1 MAKKSSVW
9 GIEIGQSAIKALR
22 CRLDGDSVV
31 AEAFDYIEYPK
42 ILSQPEA
49 EPEVM
54 VREALETFVGRN
66 DLKKCRVALS
76 VPGQS
81 GLAKFFKPPPVELK
95 KIPDIVKYEA
105 KQQIPFDLKDVIW
118 DYQLM
123 SGGDV
128 SDGFALESEV
138 GLFAMKRDAVMR
150 ALKPLQAANIE
161 IDLLQLAPLSI
172 YNMVTFDK
180 TLTSADV
187 PYDAENPPKSTV
199 VLAMGTDA
207 TDLIVTNGYR
217 VWQRSMPLGGNHF
230 TRQLTKDLK
239 LTFAKAEHLKRN
251 AMEADDPKLVFQAMR
266 PVFND
271 LVTEVQRSMGFFR
284 SLNKKAEIGSILMLG
299 NSVKL
304 PGLSQYLSK
313 NLAMDVQVLDTF
325 EQLSGEE
332 VTAAP
337 AFKEHLPAFGPVYG
351 LCLQMLGKG
360 PTQTNLVPSEILK
373 ERLIRSKKPWVVAA
387 ASLLMLGFAANLLPA
402 SSRWK
407 NVHPDKWKAAMS
419 AAENTKKTSDDKIAE
434 DKAQQNQIELLTKIG
449 QEVSGNADRKLLV
462 LEMIKTLYDALGR
475 APNAPPDPSP
485 LEVPYNKR
493 TDLHITKIDSKY
505 YDSIATYLTER
516 VLSLYEED
524 KRTREDRLGLAVVTD
539 ATAEGSEESTDATA
553 TDTTSTD
560 TMTTD
565 DGTTSAEGGE
575 GGESPGWVIQ
585 INGYHY
591 HNGREYAADSDEL
604 EDFVLKTLI
613 HRLETGSVTLPGPDG
628 QPHEFTFKELGFSHA
643 FVLPSAPNASQPEF
657 KILNP
662 EWVKR
667 YGNSA
672 AGMGMGGGMG
682 GEMGSGMGGEMGG
695 MGMGGGPGGGMGMGG
710 MGMGGMGMGGMG
722 GSGGGPGTGLPPED
736 PTCPKFFPAPKFNF
750 VVQVVWQEK
759 PLSLRI
765 EAQKKAAEEALAA
778 AAAAAGETT
787 DGLPA
792 EGQPAEVLPTEPAS
806 DEAQPAE
813 PAQAVADP
821 AQPDPAAAP
830 ASDAPAAPGE
840 QPPAEGAA
848 TDGNANP

>member
-76 VPGQS
+76 VPGQN

-123 SGGDV
+123 SGGDI

-138 GLFAMKRDAVMR
+138 GLFAMKRDAVIR

-180 TLTSADV
+180 SLTTADV
-187 PYDAENPPKSTV
+187 PYDSENPPKSTV

-373 ERLIRSKKPWVVAA
+373 ERLIRSKKPWAVAA

-407 NVHPDKWKAAMS
+407 YVHPDKWKSAMA
-419 AAENTKKTSDDKIAE
+419 AAENTKKTSDAKIAD

-462 LEMIKTLYDALGR
+462 LEMIKTLYEALGR
-475 APNAPPDPSP
+475 PENAAPDPSP
-485 LEVPYNKR
+485 LELPYNKR

-505 YDSIATYLTER
+505 FESISTYLTEN
-516 VLSLYEED
+516 VISLYDED
-524 KRTREDRLGLAVVTD
+524 RRTREDRLGLAVVSD
-539 ATAEGSEESTDATA
+539 AA
-553 TDTTSTD
+553 
-560 TMTTD
+560 
-565 DGTTSAEGGE
+565 AEGGE
-575 GGESPGWVIQ
+575 PATETDAAAADTTTAEASISTEGAELPGWVIQ

-613 HRLETGSVTLPGPDG
+613 HRLETGSVKLPGPDG
-628 QPHEFTFKELGFSHA
+628 QPREFTFKELGFSNA
-643 FVLPSAPNASQPEF
+643 FVLPSAPYASEPEF

-667 YGNSA
+667 YGSNP
-672 AGMGMGGGMG
+672 AGMGGDMGGGMG
-682 GEMGSGMGGEMGG
+682 GGPGMGSGMGGM
-695 MGMGGGPGGGMGMGG
+695 GMGMGG
-710 MGMGGMGMGGMG
+710 MGMGMGGMG
-722 GSGGGPGTGLPPED
+722 GGSGGGAAGAGLPPED
-736 PTCPKFFPAPKFNF
+736 PTCPKFFPAPKFSF

-765 EAQKKAAEEALAA
+765 AAQEKAAEEAKAA
-778 AAAAAGETT
+778 AAAAAGES
-787 DGLPA
+787 
-792 EGQPAEVLPTEPAS
+792 AEVPAAYTQENPAVQTQPEPLSEPAN
-806 DEAQPAE
+806 DA
-813 PAQAVADP
+813 
-821 AQPDPAAAP
+821 AAAP
-830 ASDAPAAPGE
+830 ATEPVAEPPVAEPPVAGTPTDE
-840 QPPAEGAA
+840 PPAEGASPEV
-848 TDGNANP
+848 NPNP

>member
-22 CRLDGDSVV
+22 CRLDGDTVV

-123 SGGDV
+123 SGGDI

-150 ALKPLQAANIE
+150 ALKPLQVANIE

-180 TLTSADV
+180 TLVDAEV
-187 PYDAENPPKSTV
+187 PYDSENPPKSTV

-325 EQLSGEE
+325 EQLSGDE
-332 VTAAP
+332 VIAAP

-360 PTQTNLVPSEILK
+360 PTQTNLVPAEILK
-373 ERLIRSKKPWVVAA
+373 ERLIRSKKPWAVAA

-402 SSRWK
+402 SQRWK
-407 NVHPDKWKAAMS
+407 NVHPDKWNQAMS
-419 AAENTKKTSDDKIAE
+419 AADNTKKNSDAKIADDKS
-434 DKAQQNQIELLTKIG
+434 QLNQVELLAKIG

-462 LEMIKTLYDALGR
+462 LEMIKTLYEALGR
-475 APNAPPDPSP
+475 QPNAPPDPSP
-485 LEVPYNKR
+485 LQVPYNKR

-505 YDSIATYLTER
+505 YETISTYLTESI
-516 VLSLYEED
+516 LQLYQED
-524 KRTREDRLGLAVVTD
+524 KVTREGRLGLNVV
-539 ATAEGSEESTDATA
+539 AAETAEGDAASTEAAPAADAAA
-553 TDTTSTD
+553 TTTEGST
-560 TMTTD
+560 
-565 DGTTSAEGGE
+565 EGGE
-575 GGESPGWVIQ
+575 TPGWVIQ

-591 HNGREYAADSDEL
+591 HNGREYAGAGDEL

-613 HRLETGSVTLPGPDG
+613 HRLETGSVKLPDPDG
-628 QPHEFTFKELGFSHA
+628 QMREFTFKELGFSHA
-643 FVLPSAPNASQPEF
+643 FVLPSTPNASEPEF

-662 EWVKR
+662 EWVKK
-667 YGNSA
+667 YGSSPA
-672 AGMGMGGGMG
+672 GMG
-682 GEMGSGMGGEMGG
+682 GEMGSGISGGSGGRGMGGPGG
-695 MGMGGGPGGGMGMGG
+695 GLGGPGGGMGGPG
-710 MGMGGMGMGGMG
+710 G
-722 GSGGGPGTGLPPED
+722 GSMGSGMQGGTVPED
-736 PTCPKFFPAPKFNF
+736 PECPRFFPAPKFSF

-759 PLSLRI
+759 PLSQRI
-765 EAQKKAAEEALAA
+765 AAQEKAAEEAKAA
-778 AAAAAGETT
+778 AEAAAGET
-787 DGLPA
+787 A
-792 EGQPAEVLPTEPAS
+792 EGQPAEGQAAEPQLG
-806 DEAQPAE
+806 DAQPA
-813 PAQAVADP
+813 D
-821 AQPDPAAAP
+821 AQPADAQPADAQPADANAAE
-830 ASDAPAAPGE
+830 G
-840 QPPAEGAA
+840 QPAEGADPA
-848 TDGNANP
+848 ANPPAADGANANPDPNANP

>member
-123 SGGDV
+123 SGGDI

-138 GLFAMKRDAVMR
+138 GLFAMKRDAVIR

-180 TLTSADV
+180 SLTNADV
-187 PYDAENPPKSTV
+187 PYDSENPPKSTV

-351 LCLQMLGKG
+351 LCLQMLSKG
-360 PTQTNLVPSEILK
+360 PAQTNLVPSEILK
-373 ERLIRSKKPWVVAA
+373 ERLIRSKKPWAVAA

-407 NVHPDKWKAAMS
+407 YVHPDKWKSAMS
-419 AAENTKKTSDDKIAE
+419 AAENTKKTSDTKIAD
-434 DKAQQNQIELLTKIG
+434 DKAQQNQVELLTKIG

-475 APNAPPDPSP
+475 EPNAPPDPSP

-505 YDSIATYLTER
+505 FESISTYLTEN
-516 VLSLYEED
+516 VLALYDED
-524 KRTREDRLGLAVVTD
+524 KRTREDRLGLAVVVD
-539 ATAEGSEESTDATA
+539 PSAEGGDAPTEGAATDATA
-553 TDTTSTD
+553 TADATVSADTTV
-560 TMTTD
+560 
-565 DGTTSAEGGE
+565 SAE

-591 HNGREYAADSDEL
+591 HNGREYAANSDEL

-613 HRLETGSVTLPGPDG
+613 HRLETGSVKLPGPDG
-628 QPHEFTFKELGFSHA
+628 EPRDFTFKELGFSNA
-643 FVLPSAPNASQPEF
+643 FVLPSAPNASEPEF
-657 KILNP
+657 KIVNP

-667 YGNSA
+667 YGNNP
-672 AGMGMGGGMG
+672 AGMGGEGGLGGGMG
-682 GEMGSGMGGEMGG
+682 GGRGM
-695 MGMGGGPGGGMGMGG
+695 GGPGGGMGG
-710 MGMGGMGMGGMG
+710 MGMGGMGMGGGMGSGMG
-722 GSGGGPGTGLPPED
+722 GAGGAAGSGLPPED
-736 PTCPKFFPAPKFNF
+736 PTCPKFFPAPRFSF

-759 PLSLRI
+759 PLSLRV
-765 EAQKKAAEEALAA
+765 EAQEKAAEEAKAA
-778 AAAAAGETT
+778 AAAAAGEAAAGEAGSPSS
-787 DGLPA
+787 DPA
-792 EGQPAEVLPTEPAS
+792 ETQDSSVTPAASAPAT
-806 DEAQPAE
+806 DPAVD
-813 PAQAVADP
+813 PAADP
-821 AQPDPAAAP
+821 ATQ
-830 ASDAPAAPGE
+830 APAAEAPAE
-840 QPPAEGAA
+840 QPPAEGAP
-848 TDGNANP
+848 TDVNTNP

>member
-49 EPEVM
+49 EPEVL
-54 VREALETFVGRN
+54 VREALETFVSRN

-81 GLAKFFKPPPVELK
+81 GQAKFFKPPPVELK

-123 SGGDV
+123 SGGDI

-180 TLTSADV
+180 GLTNPDI
-187 PYDAENPPKSTV
+187 PYDSENPPKSTV

-313 NLAMDVQVLDTF
+313 NLAMDVQVLETF
-325 EQLSGEE
+325 EQLTGEE
-332 VTAAP
+332 VIAAP

-351 LCLQMLGKG
+351 LCLQMLGNG

-373 ERLIRSKKPWVVAA
+373 ERLIRSKKPWAVAA

-402 SSRWK
+402 SQRWR
-407 NVHPDKWKAAMS
+407 NVHPDKWKQAMS
-419 AAENTKKTSDDKIAE
+419 AAENTKKTSDAKIAD
-434 DKAQQNQIELLTKIG
+434 DKGQQNQVELLTKIG

-462 LEMIKTLYDALGR
+462 LEMVKTLYDAIGR
-475 APNAPPDPSP
+475 KPDDAPDPSP
-485 LEVPYNKR
+485 LELPYNKR

-505 YDSIATYLTER
+505 FETISTYLTEN
-516 VLSLYEED
+516 VLKLYEED
-524 KRTREDRLGLAVVTD
+524 KITREGRLGLNVPAV
-539 ATAEGSEESTDATA
+539 
-553 TDTTSTD
+553 
-560 TMTTD
+560 TD
-565 DGTTSAEGGE
+565 DGEASAAGAEATGTTETTEATTTDTSSEGGDA
-575 GGESPGWVIQ
+575 PGWVIQ

-591 HNGREYAADSDEL
+591 HNGREYAGTGDEL

-613 HRLETGSVTLPGPDG
+613 HRLETGSVKLPDPDG
-628 QPHEFTFKELGFSHA
+628 QLREFTFKELGFSHA
-643 FVLPSAPNASQPEF
+643 FVLPSGPNASEPEF

-667 YGNSA
+667 YGNNPA
-672 AGMGMGGGMG
+672 
-682 GEMGSGMGGEMGG
+682 GMGGEMGG
-695 MGMGGGPGGGMGMGG
+695 GMSGGSGMGGR
-710 MGMGGMGMGGMG
+710 GMG
-722 GSGGGPGTGLPPED
+722 GSGGGMGMGMGMGGGSGGSQAGAPVED
-736 PTCPKFFPAPKFNF
+736 PDFPRFFPAPKFTF

-759 PLSLRI
+759 PLSVRI
-765 EAQKKAAEEALAA
+765 AAQEKAAEEARAA
-778 AAAAAGETT
+778 AEAAAGEATE
-787 DGLPA
+787 GQVA
-792 EGQPAEVLPTEPAS
+792 EETASSEPQPAEVPEMEPQPADESPVEGSDGAS
-806 DEAQPAE
+806 DPPTDQPS
-813 PAQAVADP
+813 ADGEN
-821 AQPDPAAAP
+821 ANLDPAA
-830 ASDAPAAPGE
+830 
-840 QPPAEGAA
+840 
-848 TDGNANP
+848 NPNP